1 LWFIQTCLRTTTS
14 LGQRLTGLLK
24 KAKAKPGPKKAAASK
39 VPKSGAK
46 KLVQTTL
53 KTTKP
58 ATKKRPKPGSDEDDE
73 PSNVDI
79 DSMQDASLLSNTPPS
94 SKKQKK
100 GPAKKGGG
108 KPLQDIA
115 NESMNFDGGADPKP
129 MKKKDATDQYQKLTQ
144 LEHIIKRPD
153 TYIGSVERAD
163 ETMWVFNSE
172 TSQME
177 LRKVSFVPGLYKIFD
192 EILVNAADNKQ
203 RDPSMKVIKVVV
215 DRENGQISVENDGA
229 GIPIEIHKVSS
240 TGISQQRRVLT
251 ALVER
256 EDIHSRDDLWPPSD
270 WIQLRR

>member
-1 LWFIQTCLRTTTS
+1 
-14 LGQRLTGLLK
+14 
-24 KAKAKPGPKKAAASK
+24 
-39 VPKSGAK
+39 
-46 KLVQTTL
+46 L
-53 KTTKP
+53 KTSKP
-58 ATKKRPKPGSDEDDE
+58 ATKKRPKPESDEEDE
-73 PSNVDI
+73 PSDI

-100 GPAKKGGG
+100 GPAKKSGG

-115 NESMNFDGGADPKP
+115 NDSMNMDAGEMKP

-153 TYIGSVERAD
+153 TYIGSVERAT

-192 EILVNAADNKQ
+192 EILVNAADNKP
-203 RDPSMKVIKVVV
+203 RDPSMKVIKVAV

-229 GIPIEIHKVSS
+229 GIPIEIHKVCLPN
-240 TGISQQRRVLT
+240 GLHEAVLKFR
-251 ALVER
+251 LER
-256 EDIHSRDDLWPPSD
+256 EDIHPRDDLWPPLD
-270 WIQLRR
+270 WI

>member
-1 LWFIQTCLRTTTS
+1 MAQS
-14 LGQRLTGLLK
+14 
-24 KAKAKPGPKKAAASK
+24 
-39 VPKSGAK
+39 
-46 KLVQTTL
+46 TL
-53 KTTKP
+53 ISTKP
-58 ATKKRPKPGSDEDDE
+58 ATKKRPKPDSDDEDP
-73 PSNVDI
+73 PSDI
-79 DSMQDASLLSNTPPS
+79 DSLEDASLLSNTPPS

-100 GPAKKGGG
+100 APAKKSSG

-115 NESMNFDGGADPKP
+115 NESMNMDGGAEPKP

-153 TYIGSVERAD
+153 TYIGSVERTQ

-203 RDPSMKVIKVVV
+203 RDASMKVIKVVV

-229 GIPIEIHKVSS
+229 GIPIEIHKVILSNLPS
-240 TGISQQRRVLT
+240 KAISAKTPCRKRRYT
-251 ALVER
+251 
-256 EDIHSRDDLWPPSD
+256 S
-270 WIQLRR
+270 LR